1 LPVAFFR
8 KLFYLTRLCAFSIFT
23 LKSNEIIFLMKKSQN
38 KNKFEED
45 FLVLP
50 SDSCQLKKVEEFA
63 QNIARKASLSEDK
76 SDNVAIVL
84 TELVNNAILHGNKKH
99 PEKKV
104 KLKAKYYNDKLV
116 LIVKDEGFGF
126 DPTTI
131 KNPTDPENIWR
142 ENGRGI
148 FLVKHLIDKVEFR
161 QTSSGMEIIVTVL
174 INNNC

>member
-1 LPVAFFR
+1 
-8 KLFYLTRLCAFSIFT
+8 
-23 LKSNEIIFLMKKSQN
+23 MKKSKY
-38 KNKFEED
+38 KNRFEED
-45 FLVLP
+45 LLVLP
-50 SDSCQLKKVEEFA
+50 SDPGQLKKVEEFA
-63 QNIARKASLSEDK
+63 QNIAKKALLSEDK

-104 KLKAKYYNDKLV
+104 KLQAKYYDDKLV

-126 DPTTI
+126 DPKTI
-131 KNPTDPENIWR
+131 KNPTDPENLWR

-148 FLVKHLIDKVEFR
+148 FLVKHLIDKVEFH

-174 INNNC
+174 INNC